1 MANLFPK
8 RCKVYPRN
16 GLQFIPGILE
26 KQKRIE
32 FPAELPLSETELLRC
47 LSFAYVYE
55 VTDGG
60 DVLVTLLNYLSDNSK
75 ATPAKDVP
83 EVELQYPRDEKDEDE
98 GEEEED
104 VESEDAAQSSAASAA
119 SAAKVQAKTA
129 SYQNNKH
136 QQKTNTAQQQKST
149 AAAQQQSV
157 NVKAAKEETTTET
170 K

>member
-1 MANLFPK
+1 MADLFPK

-32 FPAELPLSETELLRC
+32 FPAELPLSETELRRC
-47 LSFAYVYE
+47 LSFADVYE

-60 DVLVTLLNYLSDNSK
+60 DVLVTLSNYLSDNSK

-104 VESEDAAQSSAASAA
+104 AVQSSAASAA

-129 SYQNNKH
+129 SYPNNKH

>member
-1 MANLFPK
+1 MADLFPK

-32 FPAELPLSETELLRC
+32 FPAELPLSETELRRC
-47 LSFAYVYE
+47 LSFADVYE

-83 EVELQYPRDEKDEDE
+83 EVELQYPCDEKDE

-104 VESEDAAQSSAASAA
+104 VESEDAAQSFAASAA

-149 AAAQQQSV
+149 VAAQQQSV

>member
-1 MANLFPK
+1 MADLFPK

-32 FPAELPLSETELLRC
+32 FPAELPLSETELRRC
-47 LSFAYVYE
+47 LSFADVYE

-83 EVELQYPRDEKDEDE
+83 EVELQYPRDEKEEDE

-104 VESEDAAQSSAASAA
+104 AVQSSAASAA

-129 SYQNNKH
+129 SYPNNKH

>member
-1 MANLFPK
+1 MADLFPK

-32 FPAELPLSETELLRC
+32 FPAELPLSETELRRC
-47 LSFAYVYE
+47 LSFADVYE

-83 EVELQYPRDEKDEDE
+83 EVELQYPRDEKDE

-104 VESEDAAQSSAASAA
+104 VESEDAAQSFAASAA

-157 NVKAAKEETTTET
+157 NVKTAKEETTTET

>member
-1 MANLFPK
+1 MADLFPK

-32 FPAELPLSETELLRC
+32 FPAELPLSETELRRC
-47 LSFAYVYE
+47 LSFADVYE

-83 EVELQYPRDEKDEDE
+83 EVELQYPRDEEDE

-104 VESEDAAQSSAASAA
+104 VESEDAAQSFAASAA

-136 QQKTNTAQQQKST
+136 QQKTNTAQQQKSA

>member
-1 MANLFPK
+1 MADLFPK

-32 FPAELPLSETELLRC
+32 FPAELPLSETELRRC
-47 LSFAYVYE
+47 LSFADVYE

-98 GEEEED
+98 GEEE
-104 VESEDAAQSSAASAA
+104 EDAAQSSAASAA

>member
-1 MANLFPK
+1 MADLFPK

-32 FPAELPLSETELLRC
+32 FPAELPLSETELRRC
-47 LSFAYVYE
+47 LSFADVYE

-75 ATPAKDVP
+75 ATPAEDVP
-83 EVELQYPRDEKDEDE
+83 EVDLQYPRDEKDEDE

-104 VESEDAAQSSAASAA
+104 AVQSSAASAA

-129 SYQNNKH
+129 SYPNNKH

>member
-1 MANLFPK
+1 MADLFPK

-32 FPAELPLSETELLRC
+32 FPAELPLSETELRRC
-47 LSFAYVYE
+47 LSFADVYE

-83 EVELQYPRDEKDEDE
+83 EVDLQYPRDEKDEDE
-98 GEEEED
+98 GEEE
-104 VESEDAAQSSAASAA
+104 EDAAQSSAASAA

>member
-1 MANLFPK
+1 MADLFPK

-32 FPAELPLSETELLRC
+32 FPAELPLSETELRRC
-47 LSFAYVYE
+47 LSFADVYE

-104 VESEDAAQSSAASAA
+104 AAQSSTESAA